1 MPICAHALHALS
13 FIHVC
18 MSTFSMLFSQAH
30 SLRTSDS
37 YIMEGGLSE
46 AAINVLICAIHNA
59 NCIFF
64 HTTKQ
69 NRVSVKFLDDIH
81 VFQFPQ
87 DGKAIFQVMLGL
99 RQVAK
104 DTNFM

>member
-1 MPICAHALHALS
+1 
-13 FIHVC
+13 
-18 MSTFSMLFSQAH
+18 MLFSQAH

-37 YIMEGGLSE
+37 YIMEGGGLSE